1 MSGILG
7 KMRDDP
13 NSKRMFGLAVGVA
26 NLTIDAASHTH
37 AIDLLRE
44 TLNGRQG
51 LASLTRRRWG
61 MVPLLMG
68 DGSFGEQHFGSAEF
82 GDKRRTRRIVDLANT
97 VRKHPGGSFPHKIND
112 PKELKSFY
120 RLMDAGDVTHES
132 VLKPHYE
139 RTQRV
144 MQELGGVVLIVHD
157 TTELDYTTKF
167 SLSGLGQIGNGNR
180 RGYLCHNSLAVVP
193 GTREVIGLANQILH
207 CRPVEKTD
215 ETLAERRV
223 AKDRESRLWVDG
235 VTAIG
240 AAPAGVKAVDVCDR
254 GADTFEFLEYEVK
267 QGRRFVVRSK
277 HDRAIQQPRTTNTD
291 KRLTRHT
298 LHSYARSLTPLGSRT
313 ISIVNSPGRGARMA
327 EVAIAASK
335 VTIQAPK
342 VKRGEHSDEPVEL
355 YVVRVWEI
363 GAPASAGNEKP
374 LEWILLT
381 NEPVEAFEDVC
392 EVVGWYECR
401 WVVEEFHKAK
411 KTGCQIEQ
419 LQFTA
424 KERLE
429 PAIALISVIAMTLMA
444 LRDASRRSDAKERPA
459 SEYLHSDY
467 IAVLSVWRHKRPISD
482 WSVHDFYYAL
492 ARLGGHQNR
501 RRDHPPGW
509 LVLWRGWETLQAM
522 VLGAEIERRKGE
534 RCG

>member
-1 MSGILG
+1 
-7 KMRDDP
+7 
-13 NSKRMFGLAVGVA
+13 
-26 NLTIDAASHTH
+26 
-37 AIDLLRE
+37 
-44 TLNGRQG
+44 
-51 LASLTRRRWG
+51 

-82 GDKRRTRRIVDLANT
+82 GDKRRTRRIVCLADT
-97 VRKHPGGSFPHKIND
+97 LRKHPGGTFPHKIND
-112 PKELKSFY
+112 PMELKSLY
-120 RLMDAGDVTHES
+120 RLMDADDVTHES

-144 MQELGGVVLIVHD
+144 MQELGGVILILHD
-157 TTELDYTTKF
+157 TTELDYTTKL
-167 SLSGLGQIGNGNR
+167 SLSGLGQIGNGHR

-193 GTREVIGLANQILH
+193 GTREVVGLASQILH
-207 CRPVEKTD
+207 CRPVKKKHS
-215 ETLAERRV
+215 TLAQRRA

-235 VTAIG
+235 VAAIG
-240 AAPAGVKAVDVCDR
+240 AAPAGVKAIDVCDR

-267 QGRRFVVRSK
+267 QGRCFVVRSK
-277 HDRAIQQPRTTNTD
+277 HDRTIQQPKTKHLD
-291 KRLTRHT
+291 KQLPRHT

-313 ISIVNSPGRGARMA
+313 ITIVDSPGRSARMA
-327 EVAIAASK
+327 EVAIAATK
-335 VTIQAPK
+335 VTIRAPK
-342 VKRGEHSDEPVEL
+342 AKRGEHSNESLEL

-363 GAPASAGNEKP
+363 NPPASAASEKP

-381 NEPVEAFEDVC
+381 NEPVDTFEDAC
-392 EVVGWYECR
+392 EVVNWYECR

-411 KTGCQIEQ
+411 KTGCQIES
-419 LQFTA
+419 LQFTV

-429 PAIALISVIAMTLMA
+429 PAIALLSVIAMTLMA

-467 IAVLSVWRHKRPISD
+467 ITVLSVWRHKRPISD

-501 RRDHPPGW
+501 RRDHLPGW

-522 VLGAEIERRKGE
+522 VLGAEIERRGGK